1 MTVKQITDK
10 YVPKNSKFTV
20 DDTMILFEVSESEIA
35 KICRR
40 LYVTNGLPLKT
51 AFATDDRKSD
61 KSFKIF
67 YVFGVPQEN
76 YFLVPYLTLRDKT
89 EFPSLTSV
97 IHELSWYE
105 LEIYTFFGLFPVGHA
120 KVHSLIL
127 HGNWPS
133 TLYPLRKDFT
143 WDKRPEIIKEN
154 NILFEV
160 IKGEGIYELPVGPI
174 HAGIIEPGHFRF
186 SLAGEEIVGLEPYLG
201 YTHKGIEKLFET
213 LPLDEKI
220 RLSERVSGDSSFSHS
235 LAFCQAL
242 ESLSNDTIS
251 QRTAYLRVIFAE
263 LERLANHFNDI
274 GFIMNDTAFTF
285 GGSQASRLREIVM
298 QIHERISGSRF
309 LRGIN
314 TIGGVMVDVTGQE
327 EERLVSDIQMLH
339 KDFNEIIDCS
349 INSTSMMSRLKGS
362 GALDKQV
369 GKDHG
374 ITGVAARAMGVSRD
388 ARVDYPYA
396 AYANLEH
403 AIALEQEGD
412 VLARFKVRI
421 QEVYNSFSLISQA
434 LEKIPLGILQTSS
447 KKQLKKNS
455 MAIGI
460 VEGWRGDIVY
470 VVMTDSDG
478 EISRVVVRDPS
489 YLNWRSVPYAVI
501 GNPVPEFPL
510 INKSFNL
517 SYSGSDK

>member
-1 MTVKQITDK
+1 MW
-10 YVPKNSKFTV
+10 N
-20 DDTMILFEVSESEIA
+20 E
-35 KICRR
+35 
-40 LYVTNGLPLKT
+40 LPLKT
-51 AFATDDRKSD
+51 AFATDDRSHD
-61 KSFKIF
+61 ESFKIY

-76 YFLVPYLTLRDKT
+76 YFLVPFLTLREKT

-133 TLYPLRKDFT
+133 TLYPLRKDFK

-160 IKGEGIYELPVGPI
+160 IKGEGSYELPVGPI

-220 RLSERVSGDSSFSHS
+220 RLSERVSGDSSYSHS

-242 ESLSNDTIS
+242 ESLSNVTIS

-285 GGSQASRLREIVM
+285 GGSQGTRLREIVM
-298 QIHERISGSRF
+298 QINERISGSRF

-314 TIGGVMVDVTGQE
+314 TIGGVMVTITSQE
-327 EERLVSDIQMLH
+327 EERLASDIQMLH
-339 KDFNEIIDCS
+339 KDFIEIIDCS
-349 INSTSMMSRLKGS
+349 INSTSLMSRLKGS

-374 ITGVAARAMGVSRD
+374 ITGVTARAMGISRD
-388 ARVDYPYA
+388 ARTDYPYA
-396 AYANLEH
+396 AYTKLEH
-403 AIALEQEGD
+403 AVALEQEGD

-421 QEVYNSFSLISQA
+421 QEVYSSFLLVSQA
-434 LEKIPLGILQTSS
+434 LEKMPSAVTQTSS

-489 YLNWRSVPYAVI
+489 YLNWRSVPYAVM